1 MNKWIVAALLVCTA
15 SLPAWAQAI
24 KKHAFGV
31 QLGAYDFTTDLSGWG
46 IGNGISYTY
55 QMNPH
60 IGTSFFVQNAYGERN
75 GDSIIPPDYDSRVAG
90 GWTLNGSLYGQ
101 QSPFDLTFQAGLIY
115 GRTVRMQYNIQC
127 PTPLLGL
134 FIQRPGTG
142 IGRRRRVSLWKLGT
156 GDPKPDHGRLE
167 NPRSA
172 RGLVPAHGTP
182 FLTPGEPTIEGS
194 ALPTARPLGPSACP
208 FGHVVAVKISRRH

>member
-1 MNKWIVAALLVCTA
+1 MKKWTVVALLVCTA

-90 GWTLNGSLYGQ
+90 GLTLNGSLYGQ
-101 QSPFDLTFQAGLIY
+101 QSPFDLTFQAGLLY
-115 GRTVRMQYNIQC
+115 GRTVRAQYNREC
-127 PTPLLGL
+127 PTPPYSVYSSNSLGL
-134 FIQRPGTG
+134 VLGAGGVYRFGDWGLGIQNQTT
-142 IGRRRRVSLWKLGT
+142 VDWKTQEVRAGWYL
-156 GDPKPDHGRLE
+156 HMEHR
-167 NPRSA
+167 
-172 RGLVPAHGTP
+172 
-182 FLTPGEPTIEGS
+182 F
-194 ALPTARPLGPSACP
+194 
-208 FGHVVAVKISRRH
+208 